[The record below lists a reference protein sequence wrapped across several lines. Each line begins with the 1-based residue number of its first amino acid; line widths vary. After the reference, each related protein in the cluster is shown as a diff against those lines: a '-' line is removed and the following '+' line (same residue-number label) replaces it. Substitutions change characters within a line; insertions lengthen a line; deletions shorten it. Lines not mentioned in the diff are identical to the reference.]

1 VTYRHVGH
9 PVLPRWLPFRVRFVV
24 GLFFAIPIA
33 SEGAESLDH
42 VQGVRNLKESDDRV
56 SNHSLYPGT
65 FRAPWS
71 ALAARVESEE
81 GFDGAV
87 LWLFGW

>member
-1 VTYRHVGH
+1 MLDTRFCLVRY
-9 PVLPRWLPFRVRFVV
+9 PFASASWLDFF
-24 GLFFAIPIA
+24 FFAIPIA